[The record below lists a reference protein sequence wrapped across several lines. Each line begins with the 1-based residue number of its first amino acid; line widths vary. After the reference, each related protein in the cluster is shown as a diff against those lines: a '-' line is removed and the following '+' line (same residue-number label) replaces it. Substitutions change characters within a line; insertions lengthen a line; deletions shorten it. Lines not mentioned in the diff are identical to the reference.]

1 MRKNML
7 ILCGLACV
15 ASLFAQEVKRTS
27 SGATIFIRT
36 QDVTEEVRFYAPDIV
51 RVIKYPSRTL
61 PEKKSYPVVKVPET
75 VNISYSEQDDR
86 LSMKTDFM
94 DVVMDKKS
102 GKISFKDTQG
112 NLLVQEKEFG
122 TNFIPR
128 KDGPHDS
135 YLVSQR
141 FMLQPD
147 ETIYGLGQQQTG
159 KLNQRGQEL
168 MLRNENTRVCIPYI
182 TSEKGYGIYWD
193 NPSPTVF
200 SDTPQETS
208 FNSEAGLMC
217 DYYFMYK
224 DGTQDGVIAC
234 VRDLSGQATMFP
246 LWTMGFW
253 QCRERYKSS
262 DELCEVLDKY
272 RELGVPL
279 DGIVQDWQYWGCDS
293 NWNAMKF
300 MNPRYIN
307 KMGDPEWMKYLPH
320 GENPDTQY
328 PEPRIKSPKEMVDY
342 VHKNNAHL
350 MISVW
355 ASFGPWT
362 GQFKELQAMD
372 ALLPFDTW
380 PRNAGVHPYDPFN
393 PKARDLYWRYLKNL
407 YDLGIDA
414 WWTDSTEPDRFDMT
428 EKEFDLPTADGTFR
442 SVHNAFPLLSN
453 KGVYEHQRAVSDGKR
468 LFLMTR
474 SSYFGQQHYGSFC
487 WSGDVVSQWSVM
499 RKQIVGGLN
508 YSLCGI
514 PFWSTDL
521 GGFFGG
527 EYGNDW
533 KDVAYQELQ
542 VRWLQWG
549 CFQPLMRNHCSSPM
563 ENEIYKF
570 GKEGDWA
577 YDSQKKFIE
586 LRYRLLPYIYSLDG
600 EAVQRSGSIMRPFV
614 MDFPHDK
621 EAIRIDNEYMF
632 GRNLLVMPVTDSL
645 YTYYDTEKGKGFAS
659 VPDVAKAVKDV
670 KVYLPQGCQ
679 WYNFWTNE
687 RHAGGQTV
695 NMPCPIDV
703 MPVYVKAGSIMPFGP
718 AVQYATEKE
727 WDDLEIRIYPGADG
741 EFILYE
747 DEGDNYNYENG
758 AFSQI
763 RFRWNDATRTLAIGD
778 RKGEYKGMLKKRNFR
793 VLVVDRQSPPGNDA
807 AKDFDRIVRYDGT
820 AQDIRI

>member
-1 MRKNML
+1 MF
-7 ILCGLACV
+7 ILCGLTCA

-27 SGATIFIRT
+27 NGATNFIHT

-86 LSMKTDFM
+86 LSMKTDYM
-94 DVVMDKKS
+94 EVVMDKKS
-102 GKISFKDTQG
+102 GKISFKDAQG

-193 NPSPTVF
+193 NPSPTIF

-208 FNSEAGLMC
+208 FNSEAGLMS

-234 VRDLSGQATMFP
+234 IRDLSGQATMFP

-307 KMGDPEWMKYLPH
+307 KMGDPEWMKYLPN
-320 GENPDTQY
+320 GENPNAQY

-362 GQFKELQAMD
+362 EQYKELDAMN
-372 ALLPFDTW
+372 ALLKFETW

-414 WWTDSTEPDRFDMT
+414 WWTDSTEPDRFDMG
-428 EKEFDLPTADGTFR
+428 EKEFSLPTADGTFR

-453 KGVYEHQRAVSDGKR
+453 QGVYEHQRAVSDSKR

-474 SSYFGQQHYGSFC
+474 SSYLGQQRYGSFC
-487 WSGDVVSQWSVM
+487 WSGDVVSQWNVM
-499 RKQIVGGLN
+499 RKQIAGGLN

-514 PFWSTDL
+514 PYWNTDI
-521 GGFFGG
+521 GGFFGW
-527 EYGNDW
+527 EYGNNW
-533 KDVAYQELQ
+533 KDVAMQELQ
-542 VRWLQWG
+542 VRWMQCG
-549 CFQPLMRNHCSSPM
+549 CFMPIMRNHCSSPM
-563 ENEIYKF
+563 ESETYKF
-570 GKEGDWA
+570 GEEG
-577 YDSQKKFIE
+577 Y
-586 LRYRLLPYIYSLDG
+586 
-600 EAVQRSGSIMRPFV
+600 
-614 MDFPHDK
+614 
-621 EAIRIDNEYMF
+621 
-632 GRNLLVMPVTDSL
+632 
-645 YTYYDTEKGKGFAS
+645 
-659 VPDVAKAVKDV
+659 
-670 KVYLPQGCQ
+670 
-679 WYNFWTNE
+679 WT
-687 RHAGGQTV
+687 
-695 NMPCPIDV
+695 
-703 MPVYVKAGSIMPFGP
+703 
-718 AVQYATEKE
+718 
-727 WDDLEIRIYPGADG
+727 
-741 EFILYE
+741 
-747 DEGDNYNYENG
+747 
-758 AFSQI
+758 
-763 RFRWNDATRTLAIGD
+763 
-778 RKGEYKGMLKKRNFR
+778 
-793 VLVVDRQSPPGNDA
+793 
-807 AKDFDRIVRYDGT
+807 
-820 AQDIRI
+820 

>member
-1 MRKNML
+1 MF
-7 ILCGLACV
+7 ILCGLTCA

-27 SGATIFIRT
+27 NGATNFIHT

-51 RVIKYPSRTL
+51 RIIKYPSRTL

-86 LSMKTDFM
+86 LSMKTDYM
-94 DVVMDKKS
+94 EVVMDKKS
-102 GKISFKDTQG
+102 GKISFKDAQG

-193 NPSPTVF
+193 NPSPTIF

-208 FNSEAGLMC
+208 FNSEAGLMS

-234 VRDLSGQATMFP
+234 IRDLSGQATMFP

-307 KMGDPEWMKYLPH
+307 KMGDPEWMKYLPN
-320 GENPDTQY
+320 GENPNAQY

-362 GQFKELQAMD
+362 EQYKELDAMN
-372 ALLPFDTW
+372 ALLKFETW

-414 WWTDSTEPDRFDMT
+414 WWTDSTEPDRFDMG
-428 EKEFDLPTADGTFR
+428 EKEFSLPTADGTFR

-453 KGVYEHQRAVSDGKR
+453 QGVYEHQRAVSDSKR

-474 SSYFGQQHYGSFC
+474 SSYLGQQRYGSFC
-487 WSGDVVSQWSVM
+487 WSGDVVSQWNVM
-499 RKQIVGGLN
+499 RKQIAGGLN

-514 PFWSTDL
+514 PYWNTDI
-521 GGFFGG
+521 GGFFGW
-527 EYGNDW
+527 EYGNNW
-533 KDVAYQELQ
+533 KDVAMQELQ
-542 VRWLQWG
+542 VRWMQWG
-549 CFQPLMRNHCSSPM
+549 CFMPIMRNHCSSPM
-563 ENEIYKF
+563 ESEIYKF
-570 GKEGDWA
+570 GEEGYWA
-577 YDSQKKFIE
+577 YDVQKKFIE
-586 LRYRLLPYIYSLDG
+586 LRYRLLPYIYSLCG
-600 EAVQRSGSIMRPFV
+600 EATPSQRQ
-614 MDFPHDK
+614 HH
-621 EAIRIDNEYMF
+621 
-632 GRNLLVMPVTDSL
+632 
-645 YTYYDTEKGKGFAS
+645 AS
-659 VPDVAKAVKDV
+659 VRHG
-670 KVYLPQGCQ
+670 LP
-679 WYNFWTNE
+679 
-687 RHAGGQTV
+687 
-695 NMPCPIDV
+695 
-703 MPVYVKAGSIMPFGP
+703 S
-718 AVQYATEKE
+718 
-727 WDDLEIRIYPGADG
+727 
-741 EFILYE
+741 
-747 DEGDNYNYENG
+747 
-758 AFSQI
+758 
-763 RFRWNDATRTLAIGD
+763 
-778 RKGEYKGMLKKRNFR
+778 
-793 VLVVDRQSPPGNDA
+793 
-807 AKDFDRIVRYDGT
+807 
-820 AQDIRI
+820 

>member
-1 MRKNML
+1 MKKSMF
-7 ILCGLACV
+7 ILCGLTCA

-27 SGATIFIRT
+27 NGATNFIHT

-86 LSMKTDFM
+86 LSMKTDYM
-94 DVVMDKKS
+94 EVVMDKKS
-102 GKISFKDTQG
+102 GKISFKDAQG

-193 NPSPTVF
+193 NPSPTIF

-208 FNSEAGLMC
+208 FNSEAGLMS

-234 VRDLSGQATMFP
+234 IRDLSGQATMFP

-307 KMGDPEWMKYLPH
+307 KMGDPEWMKYLPN
-320 GENPDTQY
+320 GENPNAQY

-362 GQFKELQAMD
+362 EQYKELDAMN
-372 ALLPFDTW
+372 ALLKFETW

-414 WWTDSTEPDRFDMT
+414 WWTDSTEPDRFDMG
-428 EKEFDLPTADGTFR
+428 EKEFSLPTADGTFR

-453 KGVYEHQRAVSDGKR
+453 QGVYEHQRAVSDSKR

-474 SSYFGQQHYGSFC
+474 SSYLGQQRYGSFC
-487 WSGDVVSQWSVM
+487 WSGDVVSQWNVM
-499 RKQIVGGLN
+499 RKQIAGGLN

-514 PFWSTDL
+514 PYWNTDI
-521 GGFFGG
+521 GGFFGW
-527 EYGNDW
+527 EYGNNW
-533 KDVAYQELQ
+533 KDVAMQELQ
-542 VRWLQWG
+542 VRWMQWG
-549 CFQPLMRNHCSSPM
+549 CFMPIMRNHCSSPM
-563 ENEIYKF
+563 ESEIYKF
-570 GKEGDWA
+570 GEEGYWA
-577 YDSQKKFIE
+577 V
-586 LRYRLLPYIYSLDG
+586 RC
-600 EAVQRSGSIMRPFV
+600 
-614 MDFPHDK
+614 
-621 EAIRIDNEYMF
+621 
-632 GRNLLVMPVTDSL
+632 
-645 YTYYDTEKGKGFAS
+645 TEKI
-659 VPDVAKAVKDV
+659 
-670 KVYLPQGCQ
+670 
-679 WYNFWTNE
+679 
-687 RHAGGQTV
+687 H
-695 NMPCPIDV
+695 
-703 MPVYVKAGSIMPFGP
+703 
-718 AVQYATEKE
+718 
-727 WDDLEIRIYPGADG
+727 
-741 EFILYE
+741 
-747 DEGDNYNYENG
+747 
-758 AFSQI
+758 
-763 RFRWNDATRTLAIGD
+763 
-778 RKGEYKGMLKKRNFR
+778 
-793 VLVVDRQSPPGNDA
+793 
-807 AKDFDRIVRYDGT
+807 
-820 AQDIRI
+820 

>member
-1 MRKNML
+1 MKKSMF
-7 ILCGLACV
+7 ILCGLTCA
-15 ASLFAQEVKRTS
+15 ASLFAQEVQRTS
-27 SGATIFIRT
+27 NGATNFIHT

-51 RVIKYPSRTL
+51 RIIKYPSRTL

-75 VNISYSEQDDR
+75 VNISYSEQGDR
-86 LSMKTDFM
+86 LSMKTDYM
-94 DVVMDKKS
+94 EVVMDKKS
-102 GKISFKDTQG
+102 GKISFKDAQG

-208 FNSEAGLMC
+208 FNSEAGLMS

-234 VRDLSGQATMFP
+234 IRDLSGQATMFP

-307 KMGDPEWMKYLPH
+307 KMGDPEWMKYLPN
-320 GENPDTQY
+320 GENPNAQY

-362 GQFKELQAMD
+362 DQYKELDAMN
-372 ALLPFDTW
+372 ALLKFETW

-414 WWTDSTEPDRFDMT
+414 WWTDSTEPDRFDMG
-428 EKEFDLPTADGTFR
+428 EKEFSLPTADGTFR

-453 KGVYEHQRAVSDGKR
+453 QGVYEHQRAVSDSKR

-474 SSYFGQQHYGSFC
+474 SSYLGQQRYGSFC
-487 WSGDVVSQWSVM
+487 WSGDVVSQWNVM
-499 RKQIVGGLN
+499 RKQIAGGLN

-514 PFWSTDL
+514 PYWNTDI
-521 GGFFGG
+521 GGFFGW
-527 EYGNDW
+527 EYGNNW
-533 KDVAYQELQ
+533 KDVAMQELQ
-542 VRWLQWG
+542 VRWMQWG
-549 CFQPLMRNHCSSPM
+549 CFMPIMRNHCSSPM
-563 ENEIYKF
+563 ESEIYKF
-570 GKEGDWA
+570 GEEGYWA
-577 YDSQKKFIE
+577 YDVQKKFIE
-586 LRYRLLPYIYSLDG
+586 LRYRLLPYIYSLCG
-600 EAVQRSGSIMRPFV
+600 EATQASGSRQ
-614 MDFPHDK
+614 
-621 EAIRIDNEYMF
+621 RIHV
-632 GRNLLVMPVTDSL
+632 RTQP
-645 YTYYDTEKGKGFAS
+645 A
-659 VPDVAKAVKDV
+659 
-670 KVYLPQGCQ
+670 
-679 WYNFWTNE
+679 
-687 RHAGGQTV
+687 RHACHRFALHLLRHESQKRIHFRTR
-695 NMPCPIDV
+695 C
-703 MPVYVKAGSIMPFGP
+703 S
-718 AVQYATEKE
+718 QSREK
-727 WDDLEIRIYPGADG
+727 
-741 EFILYE
+741 
-747 DEGDNYNYENG
+747 
-758 AFSQI
+758 
-763 RFRWNDATRTLAIGD
+763 
-778 RKGEYKGMLKKRNFR
+778 RKGL
-793 VLVVDRQSPPGNDA
+793 LA
-807 AKDFDRIVRYDGT
+807 ARSQMV
-820 AQDIRI
+820 

>member
-1 MRKNML
+1 MKKSMF
-7 ILCGLACV
+7 ILCGLTCA

-27 SGATIFIRT
+27 SGATNFIHT
-36 QDVTEEVRFYAPDIV
+36 QDVTEEIRFYAPDIV

-86 LSMKTDFM
+86 LSMKTEYM
-94 DVVMDKKS
+94 EVVMDKKS

-208 FNSEAGLMC
+208 FNSEAGLMS

-234 VRDLSGQATMFP
+234 IRDLSGQATMFP

-307 KMGDPEWMKYLPH
+307 KMGDPEWMKYLPN
-320 GENPDTQY
+320 GENPNAQY

-362 GQFKELQAMD
+362 DQFKELQAMN
-372 ALLPFDTW
+372 ALLPFETW
-380 PRNAGVHPYDPFN
+380 PRKAGVHPYDPFN
-393 PKARDLYWRYLKNL
+393 PKARDLYWCYLKNL

-453 KGVYEHQRAVSDGKR
+453 KGVYEHQRATSNDKR

-487 WSGDVVSQWSVM
+487 WSGDVVSQWNVM
-499 RKQIVGGLN
+499 RRQIAGGLN

-521 GGFFGG
+521 GGFFGW
-527 EYGNDW
+527 EYGNNW
-533 KDVAYQELQ
+533 KDIAYQELQ

-549 CFQPLMRNHCSSPM
+549 CFQPMMRNHCSSPM
-563 ENEIYKF
+563 ETEIYKF

-577 YDSQKKFIE
+577 YDAQKKFIE
-586 LRYRLLPYIYSLDG
+586 LRYRLLPYIYSLSG

-614 MDFPHDK
+614 MDFPRDK
-621 EAIRIDNEYMF
+621 KAIRVDNEYMF

-645 YTYYDTEKGKGFAS
+645 YTYYDTKARKGFTS
-659 VPDVAKAVKDV
+659 VPDVAKAVKEV
-670 KVYLPQGCQ
+670 KVYLPQGTQ

-687 RHAGGQTV
+687 PHAGGQAV
-695 NMPCPIDV
+695 NMPCPIDI
-703 MPVYVKAGSIMPFGP
+703 MPVYVKAGSILPFGP
-718 AVQYATEKE
+718 AVQYATEKK
-727 WDDLEIRIYPGADG
+727 WDNLEIRIYPGTDG
-741 EFILYE
+741 EFTLYE

-763 RFRWNDATRTLAIGD
+763 RFRWNDTTRTLTIDD

-793 VLVVDRQSPPGNDA
+793 ILVVDRQSPSGDKEPDS
-807 AKDFDRIVRYDGT
+807 FSRVIRYNGK
-820 AQDIRI
+820 AQTINL

>member
-1 MRKNML
+1 MF
-7 ILCGLACV
+7 ILCGLTCA

-27 SGATIFIRT
+27 SGATNFIHT

-86 LSMKTDFM
+86 LSMKTDYM
-94 DVVMDKKS
+94 EVIMDKKS
-102 GKISFKDTQG
+102 GKISFKDAQG

-193 NPSPTVF
+193 NPSPTIF

-208 FNSEAGLMC
+208 FNSEAGLMS

-234 VRDLSGQATMFP
+234 IRDLSGQATMFP

-307 KMGDPEWMKYLPH
+307 KMGDPEWMKYLPN
-320 GENPDTQY
+320 GENPNAQY

-362 GQFKELQAMD
+362 EQYKELDAMN
-372 ALLPFDTW
+372 ALLKFETW

-414 WWTDSTEPDRFDMT
+414 WWTDSTEPDRFDMG
-428 EKEFDLPTADGTFR
+428 EKEFSLPTADGTFR

-453 KGVYEHQRAVSDGKR
+453 QGVYEHQRAVSDSKR

-474 SSYFGQQHYGSFC
+474 SSYLGQQRYGSFC
-487 WSGDVVSQWSVM
+487 WSGDVVSQWNVM
-499 RKQIVGGLN
+499 RKQIAGGLN

-514 PFWSTDL
+514 PYWNTDI
-521 GGFFGG
+521 GGFFGW
-527 EYGNDW
+527 EYGNNW
-533 KDVAYQELQ
+533 KDVAMQELQ
-542 VRWLQWG
+542 VRWMQWG
-549 CFQPLMRNHCSSPM
+549 CFMPIMRNHCSSPM
-563 ENEIYKF
+563 ESEIYKF
-570 GKEGDWA
+570 GEEGYWA
-577 YDSQKKFIE
+577 YDVQKKFIE
-586 LRYRLLPYIYSLDG
+586 LRYRLLPYIYSLCG
-600 EAVQRSGSIMRPFV
+600 EATQASGSIMRPFV
-614 MDFPHDK
+614 MDFPRDK
-621 EAIRIDNEYMF
+621 KAIRVDNEYMF

-645 YTYYDTEKGKGFAS
+645 YTYYDTKARKGFTS
-659 VPDVAKAVKDV
+659 VADVAKAVKNV
-670 KVYLPQGCQ
+670 KVYLPQGAK

-687 RHAGGQTV
+687 QHAGGQTV
-695 NMPCPIDV
+695 NMPCPIDI
-703 MPVYVKAGSIMPFGP
+703 MPVYVKAGSILPFGP
-718 AVQYATEKE
+718 AVQYATEKK
-727 WDDLEIRIYPGADG
+727 WDNLEIRIYPGADG
-741 EFILYE
+741 EFTLYE

-763 RFRWNDATRTLAIGD
+763 RFRWNDATRTLTIDD

-793 VLVVDRQSPPGNDA
+793 ILVVDRQSPSGDKA
-807 AKDFDRIVRYDGT
+807 AKDVDRNIRYNGK
-820 AQDIRI
+820 AQSISF

>member
-1 MRKNML
+1 MKKSMF
-7 ILCGLACV
+7 ILCGLTCA

-27 SGATIFIRT
+27 NGATNFIHT

-86 LSMKTDFM
+86 LSMKTDYM
-94 DVVMDKKS
+94 EVVMDKKS
-102 GKISFKDTQG
+102 GKISFKDAQG

-193 NPSPTVF
+193 NPSPTIF

-208 FNSEAGLMC
+208 FNSEAGLMS

-234 VRDLSGQATMFP
+234 IRDLSGQATMFP

-307 KMGDPEWMKYLPH
+307 KMGDPEWMKYLPN
-320 GENPDTQY
+320 GENPNAQY

-362 GQFKELQAMD
+362 EQYKELDAMN
-372 ALLPFDTW
+372 ALLKFETW

-414 WWTDSTEPDRFDMT
+414 WWTDSTEPDRFDMG
-428 EKEFDLPTADGTFR
+428 EKEFSLPTADGTFR

-453 KGVYEHQRAVSDGKR
+453 QGVYEHQRAVSDSKR

-474 SSYFGQQHYGSFC
+474 SSYLGQQRYGSFC
-487 WSGDVVSQWSVM
+487 WSGDVVSQWNVM
-499 RKQIVGGLN
+499 RKQIAGGLN

-514 PFWSTDL
+514 PYWNTDI
-521 GGFFGG
+521 GGFFGW
-527 EYGNDW
+527 EYGNNW
-533 KDVAYQELQ
+533 KDVAMQELQ
-542 VRWLQWG
+542 VRWMQWG
-549 CFQPLMRNHCSSPM
+549 CFMPIMARNDLSSV
-563 ENEIYKF
+563 
-570 GKEGDWA
+570 G
-577 YDSQKKFIE
+577 IE
-586 LRYRLLPYIYSLDG
+586 SNITRL
-600 EAVQRSGSIMRPFV
+600 
-614 MDFPHDK
+614 
-621 EAIRIDNEYMF
+621 
-632 GRNLLVMPVTDSL
+632 
-645 YTYYDTEKGKGFAS
+645 
-659 VPDVAKAVKDV
+659 
-670 KVYLPQGCQ
+670 
-679 WYNFWTNE
+679 
-687 RHAGGQTV
+687 
-695 NMPCPIDV
+695 
-703 MPVYVKAGSIMPFGP
+703 
-718 AVQYATEKE
+718 
-727 WDDLEIRIYPGADG
+727 
-741 EFILYE
+741 
-747 DEGDNYNYENG
+747 
-758 AFSQI
+758 
-763 RFRWNDATRTLAIGD
+763 
-778 RKGEYKGMLKKRNFR
+778 
-793 VLVVDRQSPPGNDA
+793 
-807 AKDFDRIVRYDGT
+807 
-820 AQDIRI
+820 

>member
-1 MRKNML
+1 MF
-7 ILCGLACV
+7 ILCGLTCA

-27 SGATIFIRT
+27 SGATNFIHT

-86 LSMKTDFM
+86 LSMKTDYM
-94 DVVMDKKS
+94 EVIMDKKS
-102 GKISFKDTQG
+102 GKISFKDAQG

-193 NPSPTVF
+193 NPSPTIF

-208 FNSEAGLMC
+208 FNSEAGLMS

-234 VRDLSGQATMFP
+234 IRDLSGQATMFP

-307 KMGDPEWMKYLPH
+307 KMGDPEWMKYLPN
-320 GENPDTQY
+320 GENPNAQY

-362 GQFKELQAMD
+362 EQYKELDAMN
-372 ALLPFDTW
+372 ALLKFETW

-414 WWTDSTEPDRFDMT
+414 WWTDSTEPDRFDMG
-428 EKEFDLPTADGTFR
+428 EKEFSLPTADGTFR

-453 KGVYEHQRAVSDGKR
+453 QGVYEHQRAVSDSKR

-474 SSYFGQQHYGSFC
+474 SSYLGQQRYGSFC
-487 WSGDVVSQWSVM
+487 WSGDVVSQWNVM
-499 RKQIVGGLN
+499 RKQIAGGLN

-514 PFWSTDL
+514 PYWNTDI
-521 GGFFGG
+521 GGFFGW
-527 EYGNDW
+527 EYGNNW
-533 KDVAYQELQ
+533 KDVAMQELQ
-542 VRWLQWG
+542 VRWMQWG
-549 CFQPLMRNHCSSPM
+549 CFMPIMRNHCSSPM
-563 ENEIYKF
+563 ESEIYKF
-570 GKEGDWA
+570 GEEGYWA
-577 YDSQKKFIE
+577 YDVQKKFIE
-586 LRYRLLPYIYSLDG
+586 LRS
-600 EAVQRSGSIMRPFV
+600 
-614 MDFPHDK
+614 
-621 EAIRIDNEYMF
+621 
-632 GRNLLVMPVTDSL
+632 VMPFYLIYIVS
-645 YTYYDTEKGKGFAS
+645 
-659 VPDVAKAVKDV
+659 VAKPPKPAAASCVRSS
-670 KVYLPQGCQ
+670 
-679 WYNFWTNE
+679 WTSL
-687 RHAGGQTV
+687 V
-695 NMPCPIDV
+695 
-703 MPVYVKAGSIMPFGP
+703 
-718 AVQYATEKE
+718 
-727 WDDLEIRIYPGADG
+727 
-741 EFILYE
+741 
-747 DEGDNYNYENG
+747 
-758 AFSQI
+758 
-763 RFRWNDATRTLAIGD
+763 TRRPSA
-778 RKGEYKGMLKKRNFR
+778 
-793 VLVVDRQSPPGNDA
+793 
-807 AKDFDRIVRYDGT
+807 
-820 AQDIRI
+820 

>member
-1 MRKNML
+1 MF
-7 ILCGLACV
+7 ILCGLTCA

-27 SGATIFIRT
+27 NGATNFIHT

-86 LSMKTDFM
+86 LSMKTDYM
-94 DVVMDKKS
+94 EVVMDKKS
-102 GKISFKDTQG
+102 GKISFKDAQG

-193 NPSPTVF
+193 NPSPTIF

-208 FNSEAGLMC
+208 FNSEAGLMS

-234 VRDLSGQATMFP
+234 IRDLSGQATMFP

-307 KMGDPEWMKYLPH
+307 KMGDPEWMKYLPN
-320 GENPDTQY
+320 GENPNAQY

-362 GQFKELQAMD
+362 EQYKELDAMN
-372 ALLPFDTW
+372 ALLKFETW

-414 WWTDSTEPDRFDMT
+414 WWTDSTEPDRFDMG
-428 EKEFDLPTADGTFR
+428 EKEFSLPTADGTFR

-453 KGVYEHQRAVSDGKR
+453 QGVYEHQRAVSDSKR

-474 SSYFGQQHYGSFC
+474 SSYLGQQRYGSFC
-487 WSGDVVSQWSVM
+487 WSGDVVSQWNVM
-499 RKQIVGGLN
+499 RKQIAGGLN

-514 PFWSTDL
+514 PYWNTDI
-521 GGFFGG
+521 GGFFGW
-527 EYGNDW
+527 EYGNNW
-533 KDVAYQELQ
+533 KDVAMQELQ
-542 VRWLQWG
+542 VRWMQWG
-549 CFQPLMRNHCSSPM
+549 CFMPIMRNHCSSPM
-563 ENEIYKF
+563 ESEIYKF
-570 GKEGDWA
+570 GEEGYWA
-577 YDSQKKFIE
+577 YDVQKKFIE
-586 LRYRLLPYIYSLDG
+586 
-600 EAVQRSGSIMRPFV
+600 
-614 MDFPHDK
+614 
-621 EAIRIDNEYMF
+621 
-632 GRNLLVMPVTDSL
+632 
-645 YTYYDTEKGKGFAS
+645 
-659 VPDVAKAVKDV
+659 
-670 KVYLPQGCQ
+670 
-679 WYNFWTNE
+679 
-687 RHAGGQTV
+687 
-695 NMPCPIDV
+695 
-703 MPVYVKAGSIMPFGP
+703 
-718 AVQYATEKE
+718 
-727 WDDLEIRIYPGADG
+727 
-741 EFILYE
+741 
-747 DEGDNYNYENG
+747 
-758 AFSQI
+758 
-763 RFRWNDATRTLAIGD
+763 
-778 RKGEYKGMLKKRNFR
+778 
-793 VLVVDRQSPPGNDA
+793 
-807 AKDFDRIVRYDGT
+807 
-820 AQDIRI
+820 